1 MKALD
6 FIADSLKSAQTKVSF
21 TSEGLEI
28 DFIGQDLSLVVSKG
42 YKNFEAIAFIG
53 YDYSCHAPQLE
64 IEFSAKSALA
74 MLAKINKLSKDI
86 EPLV

>member
-6 FIADSLKSAQTKVSF
+6 FIADSLKSAQTEISF

-28 DFIGQDLSLVVSKG
+28 NFIGQDLSLLVSKG
-42 YKNFEAIAFIG
+42 YKSFDATAFIG
-53 YDYSCHAPQLE
+53 YDYSCNAPQLE

-74 MLAKINKLSKDI
+74 MLTKINKLSKDI
-86 EPLV
+86 ETI